1 MSVRDPERGGMGI
14 GAGGVSREWRCH
26 SSSPLISL
34 GFSRGDARIRPP
46 SLAGDLAPG
55 VEAHGCEVAWGGAGF
70 PSPASLWLPQM
81 SRRPKA
87 GRRWQWDGPR
97 VPAGEFPFDLVA

>member
-1 MSVRDPERGGMGI
+1 VALSLQLPADLPWVLRRGRRDPASEPDWRSGAWSESPRLRGGG
-14 GAGGVSREWRCH
+14 
-26 SSSPLISL
+26 
-34 GFSRGDARIRPP
+34 
-46 SLAGDLAPG
+46 
-55 VEAHGCEVAWGGAGF
+55 GGAGF

-87 GRRWQWDGPR
+87 GRRWQWDGAR